1 MYFQEGGGL
10 RSRYLSRT
18 LGLMEEGVDP
28 PELGICP
35 KIRAWVLKV
44 PIGLGL
50 CPWAVKSQRK
60 GFVRIVTCESDLSSD
75 VVDMMLETELN

>member
-1 MYFQEGGGL
+1 
-10 RSRYLSRT
+10 
-18 LGLMEEGVDP
+18 MEEGVDP
-28 PELGICP
+28 AESKICAEV
-35 KIRAWVLKV
+35 RAWVLKV

-75 VVDMMLETELN
+75 VVDMMLETEIELILRDGTPH